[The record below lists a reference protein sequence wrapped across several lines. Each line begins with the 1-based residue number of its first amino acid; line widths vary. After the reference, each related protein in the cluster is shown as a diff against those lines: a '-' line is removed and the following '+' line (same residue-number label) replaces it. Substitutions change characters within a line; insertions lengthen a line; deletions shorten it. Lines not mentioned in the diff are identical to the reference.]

1 MKKYVLLIIS
11 ALLLLGTS
19 CGKRVESKIV
29 GEWSLISVGDCGWVD
44 TASWVFY
51 SGGDLYVKYD
61 PVLNSGQS
69 AQHGEWEIFTRSL
82 VTPYLK
88 IGGSVGGLDGNWKI
102 EKLNNKKLIIQRLEF
117 PDGSQKGAFLRREF
131 LKK

>member
-1 MKKYVLLIIS
+1 MKKYILLILS
-11 ALLLLGTS
+11 VLLLLGTS
-19 CGKRVESKIV
+19 CSKRVESKIV
-29 GEWSLISVGDCGWVD
+29 GEWSLVSVGDCGWVD

-61 PVLNSGQS
+61 PVMNSGKL
-69 AQHGEWEIFTRSL
+69 AQHGTWDILTRSL
-82 VTPYLK
+82 VNTYLE
-88 IGGSVGGLDGNWKI
+88 IGGNVGGLDGRWRI
-102 EKLNNKKLIIQRLEF
+102 EKLNTKKLVLQRFEF

>member
-11 ALLLLGTS
+11 VLVLLGTS
-19 CGKRVESKIV
+19 CAKKTESKMV
-29 GEWSLISVGDCGWVD
+29 GEWKLVSVGNCGWVD

-51 SGGDLYVKYD
+51 SGGDLHVKYD

-69 AQHGEWEIFTRSL
+69 TQHGTWEVFTRSL

-88 IGGSVGGLDGNWKI
+88 IGGSVGGLDGNWRI
-102 EKLNNKKLIIQRLEF
+102 EKLNNKKLVIQRFEF
-117 PDGSQKGAFLRREF
+117 PDGDQKGAFLRREF
-131 LKK
+131 LKQ

>member
-19 CGKRVESKIV
+19 CGKRAESKIV
-29 GEWSLISVGDCGWVD
+29 GEWKLISVGDCGWVD

-51 SGGDLYVKYD
+51 SGGDLHVKYD

-69 AQHGEWEIFTRSL
+69 TQHGEWEIFTRSL

-102 EKLNNKKLIIQRLEF
+102 EKLNTKKLVIQRLEF

-131 LKK
+131 LKQ